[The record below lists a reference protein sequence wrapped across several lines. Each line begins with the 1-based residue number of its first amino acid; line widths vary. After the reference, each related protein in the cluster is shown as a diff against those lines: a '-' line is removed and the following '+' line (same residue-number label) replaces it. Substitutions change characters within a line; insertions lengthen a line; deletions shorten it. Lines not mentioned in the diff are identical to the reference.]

1 MGNHS
6 GEKEEDG
13 EDTTK
18 TVLGGLLGADLLEPR
33 GVRRFPPQMA
43 AVTLSSSSSGAAP
56 PGSPALRSPA
66 QAAASSALS
75 SSPPPSPSS
84 SPMRDETLAAI
95 IGGKP
100 LLCIAF
106 DRMEMDVGSPVKV
119 GG

>member
-1 MGNHS
+1 MGNQS

-18 TVLGGLLGADLLEPR
+18 TVLRGLLGADLLEPR

-43 AVTLSSSSSGAAP
+43 AVTLSSSSSGATP
-56 PGSPALRSPA
+56 PALRSPTR
-66 QAAASSALS
+66 AAASSALS